1 VEVLE
6 HKEMI
11 WNTLISLK
19 MSIFVW
25 RLVQNKLPTK
35 DNLVRR
41 GMTHLSSLLCFGD
54 CGNNESSKQLF
65 FEYDV
70 FSNLCHAVT
79 KWLEIYIAFSI
90 DVRYHALQF
99 DKSDLVNKETQKCFV
114 AI

>member
-1 VEVLE
+1 
-6 HKEMI
+6 
-11 WNTLISLK
+11 
-19 MSIFVW
+19 
-25 RLVQNKLPTK
+25 
-35 DNLVRR
+35 
-41 GMTHLSSLLCFGD
+41 MTHLGFLFCLGD
-54 CGNNESSKQLF
+54 WVNMDSVKQLF